1 MIADEAYVFAEEIKE
16 EFAPTEQTPEKFP
29 QALTVMLEK
38 ALYHSDSAET
48 RGEDSVYEQ
57 TIDTMGANRYI
68 LDLEDLY
75 VHFPKI
81 ADYREQIQWKDE
93 AIAHICQFYEI
104 PLNCCNCFYIPAT
117 DGKDYYVF
125 TAWQGGS
132 NGAFFV
138 CLTERVG
145 DDFVWINKFETQ
157 NEGDGRVIQYE
168 DEFYYIFWQYN
179 YNLKVYDALKI
190 HRLKDNPEEETMVIR
205 YLPKQYIWKPS
216 CLASPYLTNTDADN
230 EIDAYIA
237 QVKDEI
243 TSEQYLDR
251 GTSRYAAD
259 VYYGEEEMVVFTLG
273 AYEKTVYKMD
283 IANCGEPVYLWK
295 SMFEPSSIHAAAHL
309 RTKFFLYDAQ
319 TASERELDRLGQY
332 DLQIGIRLVQMWF
345 QKIDGKVYTFRMYH
359 VSGYNYMLNVML
371 LEQDKA
377 TQVKAYLLSPQREFV
392 VTEGEVFTTKG

>member
-125 TAWQGGS
+125 TAWRL
-132 NGAFFV
+132 F
-138 CLTERVG
+138 RVS
-145 DDFVWINKFETQ
+145 DRARR
-157 NEGDGRVIQYE
+157 GRLCV
-168 DEFYYIFWQYN
+168 D
-179 YNLKVYDALKI
+179 
-190 HRLKDNPEEETMVIR
+190 
-205 YLPKQYIWKPS
+205 KQI
-216 CLASPYLTNTDADN
+216 
-230 EIDAYIA
+230 
-237 QVKDEI
+237 
-243 TSEQYLDR
+243 
-251 GTSRYAAD
+251 
-259 VYYGEEEMVVFTLG
+259 
-273 AYEKTVYKMD
+273 
-283 IANCGEPVYLWK
+283 
-295 SMFEPSSIHAAAHL
+295 
-309 RTKFFLYDAQ
+309 
-319 TASERELDRLGQY
+319 
-332 DLQIGIRLVQMWF
+332 
-345 QKIDGKVYTFRMYH
+345 
-359 VSGYNYMLNVML
+359 
-371 LEQDKA
+371 
-377 TQVKAYLLSPQREFV
+377 
-392 VTEGEVFTTKG
+392 